1 MKNLLLP
8 LFLLSLVGCTGKF
21 EPIKPDTITDPTELG
36 NRMNQV
42 NQEVSMIVVDP
53 LVTNVPKFTH
63 ISTIDAPTIT
73 TMSGV
78 KQLKATATLKLDNF
92 LYIAYNYDGPEV
104 YGGLD
109 IVNIQ
114 HLAAPVL
121 VASIRSSTYEFND
134 IKARGRALY
143 LAGNKKDVGAAV
155 VIMDIANT
163 LAPIIVNEL
172 LVPGDVATSLDIR
185 NGEMQISSG
194 LNGGISRYEVAWTDV
209 LTPSFIRYNPF
220 PNALFVKTMFDP
232 YNPGLNKP
240 EPLILGGA
248 SDTHLYWMDKE
259 LPLNAASNVAPS
271 RLVVSGPMAYMN
283 MTNGGLKV
291 TDISKLYDGRGF
303 EGFVSTLNLPG
314 QGTGIAHMDQKL
326 YVARGGAGVRYVNV
340 DEPGAPTEIGYLAFN
355 DLTSVNNVW
364 IERYAWTFKVLTV
377 VDGEGGVRLV
387 VEDTAQLKYP
397 GSWIQIYA
405 KGTPLASVNP
415 LMEVSV
421 NGVVVATNISVA
433 SETWKIYHVNL
444 PSEVPFG
451 ADVRIRFYND
461 AYLPGIDDRNLSI
474 GYVKIGDDYYYP
486 WWNNLLDMSGNPM
499 FPVDS
504 DNLQMFSNGYMKIL
518 R

>member
-1 MKNLLLP
+1 MKKILLLSSL
-8 LFLLSLVGCTGKF
+8 LFVVGCSNKF
-21 EPIKPDTITDPTELG
+21 EPIKPEIITDPTELS
-36 NRMNQV
+36 NRMTQV
-42 NQEVSMIVVDP
+42 NQDVSMITVDP
-53 LVTNVPKFTH
+53 LVTTVPKFTH
-63 ISTIDAPTIT
+63 ISTISAPTIT
-73 TMSGV
+73 TISGV
-78 KQLKATATLKLDNF
+78 KQLKATATLKLDNY

-114 HLAAPVL
+114 HLASPVL
-121 VASIRSSTYEFND
+121 VASIRSSVYEFND

-163 LAPIIVNEL
+163 MSPVIVNEL

-209 LTPSFIRYNPF
+209 LTPTFIRYNPF

-232 YNPGLNKP
+232 YQPGQNIP

-248 SDTHLYWMDKE
+248 GDTHLYWMDKE
-259 LPLNAASNVAPS
+259 LPLNSLSNTAPT
-271 RLVVSGPMAYMN
+271 RLAVSGPMVYMN

-314 QGTGIAHMDQKL
+314 QGTGIAQLDQKL
-326 YVARGGAGVRYVNV
+326 YVARGGAGVRYISV
-340 DEPGAPTEIGYLAFN
+340 DEPGAPQEIGYLAFN
-355 DLTSVNNVW
+355 DVTSVNNVW

-387 VEDTAQLKYP
+387 VEDTSKLKYP

-405 KGTPLASVNP
+405 KGTPLAGINP

-421 NGVVVATNISVA
+421 NGSVVATNISVA
-433 SETWKIYHVNL
+433 SHTWSIYHVNT
-444 PSEVPFG
+444 PAPIPFG
-451 ADVRIRFYND
+451 ADVKIRFYND
-461 AYLPGIDDRNLSI
+461 AWIPGVDDRNLSI

-486 WWNNLLDMSGNPM
+486 WWNNLLKTDGSPM
-499 FPVDS
+499 IPVDS
-504 DNLQMFSNGYMKIL
+504 DNLQLYSNGYMQIY